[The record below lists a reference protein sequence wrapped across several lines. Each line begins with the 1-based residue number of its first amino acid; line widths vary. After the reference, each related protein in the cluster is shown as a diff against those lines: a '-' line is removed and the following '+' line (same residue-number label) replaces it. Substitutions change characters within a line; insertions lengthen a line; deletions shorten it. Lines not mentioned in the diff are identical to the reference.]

1 MYCFIMAQMSALY
14 IVAQIIGSFLGF
26 GLLKVLTPKDIFR
39 PQEATGSGVCTTAP
53 HDDST
58 AVQVFAIE
66 FFATM
71 SLILLC
77 CGVWDPR
84 NAKTTDSNAI
94 KFGLTIIVLSM
105 AAVSCVLRRSRTSY
119 F

>member
-1 MYCFIMAQMSALY
+1 MHFSFIMAYLCVMSQMSALY
-14 IVAQIIGSFLGF
+14 IVAQVIGSFLGF
-26 GLLKVLTPKDIFR
+26 GLLKVLTPSEIFR
-39 PQEATGSGVCTTAP
+39 PKDATGPGVCTTAP
-53 HDDST
+53 HDDSD
-58 AVQVFAIE
+58 AMRVFAIE

-94 KFGLTIIVLSM
+94 KFGFTIIVLSM
-105 AAVSCVLRRSRTSY
+105 AAVRI
-119 F
+119 